1 MKILIVIIFSVIFLL
16 LFEKKVKKQRGIFY
30 CGALLIGVLTGL
42 FSDKLYPV
50 WMNTFIT
57 DYIQKGVLASALF
70 IIVMYAPL
78 MPKKSR
84 FIRVFMGARGEIAI
98 IASLLIMSHCIRYG
112 ISYLRMIFASTYTM
126 RTADIITLIV
136 CGIMIVLLIPLT
148 ITSFQRIRKKMN
160 ARKWKDLQKWSYLF
174 YGLIYIHVAVLYL
187 PRACAGSIPNF
198 IDMCI
203 YSLIFGIYTVLRL
216 RKFLLKKKQNKAAG
230 RVMIAGFLTIAGGI
244 ILMAVSTLGIMIPN
258 VENAK
263 EKEVTANVKA
273 DEVAETVDS
282 EEATAKEYKDGTWI
296 GEGNGFNGIVKV
308 EVTIQEGKIQSINVL
323 ENVDDY
329 EYFSVAEE
337 GIIQEVL
344 EQQTSEVDAVSGAT
358 FSSKGIKEAV
368 SNALEMSNE

>member
-1 MKILIVIIFSVIFLL
+1 
-16 LFEKKVKKQRGIFY
+16 
-30 CGALLIGVLTGL
+30 
-42 FSDKLYPV
+42 
-50 WMNTFIT
+50 
-57 DYIQKGVLASALF
+57 
-70 IIVMYAPL
+70 
-78 MPKKSR
+78 
-84 FIRVFMGARGEIAI
+84 MGARGEIAI

-244 ILMAVSTLGIMIPN
+244 ILMAVSTLGIMVPN

-263 EKEVTANVKA
+263 VKEVTANVKA